1 MKNYPNQGQRLDH
14 AICIAFLLLSAAL
27 PVLAL
32 AQIGGVS

>member
-1 MKNYPNQGQRLDH
+1 MRNHPIQGQILDH
-14 AICIAFLLLSAAL
+14 TISFFFFLLSAAL